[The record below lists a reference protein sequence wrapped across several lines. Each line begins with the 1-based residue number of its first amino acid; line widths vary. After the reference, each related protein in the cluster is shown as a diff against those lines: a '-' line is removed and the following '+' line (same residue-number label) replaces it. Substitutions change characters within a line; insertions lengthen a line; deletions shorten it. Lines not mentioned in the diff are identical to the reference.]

1 MAREVATPP
10 SSSFYAEEGTA
21 AHALGELRAR
31 MSILGTVTD
40 DEYRSQLQKWRNRYG
55 SVVNDYEEMAG
66 YAQAYVDLLQS
77 KLAEHPN
84 SVLLLEQRLPTGV
97 PSCWGT
103 SDAVIVSPVHV
114 EIVDLKYGKGVQ
126 VEAEG
131 NPQLRLYGIGALE
144 AFGDL
149 LGEAEFVRVTV
160 FQPRLNHTVSEEI
173 SAKDLRSW
181 RDSLIPIAEVAL
193 GHDAPFGP
201 SDAACRWCP
210 ASGQCTAQ
218 LKYATALDF
227 GVDPEV
233 MSEEDIAEALDL
245 IPAIEAWCAAVRN
258 LALDLV
264 YSKGKQVPG
273 YKVVQSGGKRFV
285 KDPEAA
291 LEVLATMGYALDEV
305 SKRKINGIGEL
316 EKLLKKDFDIYL
328 GPFID
333 KSSGSPSLVTEDD
346 KRPSINPNAEAAK
359 EFSE

>member
-1 MAREVATPP
+1 MARDVARPP

-31 MSILGTVTD
+31 MMLLGTLTD
-40 DEYRSQLQKWRNRYG
+40 DEYRAQLQDWRDQYHP
-55 SVVNDYEEMAG
+55 VVNDYPAMLEHADG
-66 YAQAYVDLLQS
+66 YVDLLRE

-84 SVLLLEQRLPTGV
+84 SVLMLEQRLPTGV

-114 EIVDLKYGKGVQ
+114 EIIDLKYGMGVQ

-160 FQPRLNHTVSEEI
+160 YQPRLNHTVSEEI
-173 SAKDLRSW
+173 PAHELRRW
-181 RDSLIPIAEVAL
+181 RDSLLPIAEVAL

-201 SDAACRWCP
+201 SDKACRWCP

-227 GVDPEV
+227 GVEPEV
-233 MSEEDIAEALDL
+233 MTEEDIAEALDR

-258 LALDLV
+258 LALDMV
-264 YSKGKQVPG
+264 YSQGRNVPG

-285 KDPEAA
+285 ADPERA
-291 LEVLATMGYALDEV
+291 LETLAAMGYALDEV

-316 EKLLKKDFDIYL
+316 EKLLKKDFDIFM
-328 GPFID
+328 GPFVD
-333 KSSGSPSLVTEDD
+333 KTTGSPSLVTEDD
-346 KRPSINPNAEAAK
+346 RRPPINPNAEAVK